1 MKDREAID
9 QELLDDIKEYG
20 LQVMHVMADEEGP
33 GFSYSIG
40 LFKSYGHPE
49 IIMVGLK
56 QELAHTLINNMAY
69 DIKEGKVFTPLEY
82 EEDILDD
89 FDCYLIEVD
98 KSNYDAYVG
107 QAQRYYK
114 GDGFPLFQCVYPT
127 VKGIYP
133 WEDKWPESIKDL
145 QPLLGPIK

>member
-1 MKDREAID
+1 MKDREIID

-20 LQVMHVMADEEGP
+20 LQVLHVMADEEGP

-49 IIMVGLK
+49 IIMIGLK
-56 QELAHTLINNMAY
+56 QQLAHTLINNMAY
-69 DIKEGKVFTPLEY
+69 DIKEGKVFTPFEY
-82 EEDILDD
+82 EAGILDD

-107 QAQRYYK
+107 QAQRYYD
-114 GDGFPLFQCVYPT
+114 GDGFPLLQCVYPT

-133 WEDKWPESIKDL
+133 WEDEWPESVKDL
-145 QPLLGPIK
+145 QPLLGSIK